1 MSNERSRILNM
12 LAEGK
17 ITAEEAE
24 KLLDALK
31 QETNQGPKDEEE
43 PKTEPKPGDKPKYLC
58 IVVRPKS
65 SEGDKVDI
73 KIPLQIIRA
82 GVKLKSILPE
92 SARDRINTKFIDK
105 GIGLN
110 INDIDSRSL
119 EELLQSLKELSIDVE
134 DGNETVK
141 IYCC

>member
-24 KLLDALK
+24 KLLDAL
-31 QETNQGPKDEEE
+31 EHGPDQGTKDEEE
-43 PKTEPKPGDKPKYLC
+43 RKTEPKPGDKPKYLC